1 MIQRSQSTASQ
12 HSQKDCNMDKAELKA
27 VLKPL
32 IKECIKEAIFE
43 DGVLS
48 GIISEV
54 AQGLSAGAPLVEQR
68 KPTPKRANPAP
79 SQRQQA
85 MKQER
90 KQLLDS
96 INKDAYNG
104 VNVFEGIEATS
115 PGVGTP
121 TPKAGNPLGDVAP
134 NDPGINI
141 DGILNIAGDSW
152 GKFI

>member
-1 MIQRSQSTASQ
+1 M
-12 HSQKDCNMDKAELKA
+12 NKAELKA

-79 SQRQQA
+79 SQRQQE

-90 KQLLDS
+90 KQLLNS

-104 VNVFEGIEATS
+104 VNVFEGTEAIS
-115 PGVGTP
+115 SGGSSSESAPPGS
-121 TPKAGNPLGDVAP
+121 PLGDIAP
-134 NDPGINI
+134 SDPGINI

>member
-1 MIQRSQSTASQ
+1 MLTQVSKQRFQYQREGS
-12 HSQKDCNMDKAELKA
+12 MDKAELKA

-54 AQGLSAGAPLVEQR
+54 AQGLSAGTPLVEQR
-68 KPTPKRANPAP
+68 KPSPKPAKKLANKAP
-79 SQRQQA
+79 SQRQQI
-85 MKQER
+85 MEQER
-90 KQLLDS
+90 KQLLNS

-104 VNVFEGIEATS
+104 VNVFEGTDASEHGPQ
-115 PGVGTP
+115 PGS
-121 TPKAGNPLGDVAP
+121 PLGDVASS
-134 NDPGINI
+134 DPGINI